1 MSGLSTTALALST
14 SSARQFNEDGT
25 GNGASDHP
33 AEQAGDEADD
43 DEDDEDGSDAA
54 QDDKTEASTATIADT
69 AAAAGD
75 GAASKKKKK
84 KKRKTPAQKRAAQ
97 QAAAEQAQQQQ
108 ALVKPVPPAP
118 VLKISRNKH
127 MKYISSFHGP
137 WLQLPHEILES
148 FLHVNCND
156 ASSRTSRQLVEAR
169 ASAYAYADRSRYRAI
184 PPPPPPI
191 NPALLSEEEE
201 SRIPPAVDPA
211 VFKGIIEIRRLVD
224 EASEL
229 ATRAS
234 SGLSAAALGNF
245 QGSLGG
251 GDGFGGPGN
260 GGPGNGGPQN
270 GRNPAMS
277 PVRQHRLRALAVTKL
292 AQAYMIDEIAASV
305 CVMQSATGLDDLPQR
320 VLKNEPDHV
329 EAQYVH
335 FFHEKIPSRTL
346 AASTNTEVLDHLI
359 ARNPKRLEYY
369 RTRGIVHGFKQD
381 YSTAIRG
388 YTQALQQSK
397 AVRAAKQEHADVH
410 NGIRRKKGRGGG
422 GGKRKPTKSGRS
434 ADEAAADDSAEDLL
448 LSKDANEG
456 TDDSPAS
463 TIGKEAGDDLERQL
477 LFHRGMSYFHWA
489 CKLLEDTALDIEGV
503 EKPVGGLSN
512 EGGELTLRNVGIV
525 LANEQDGL
533 LGNAS
538 PTKAEQ
544 YKTEYNEP
552 AFKERVLLLL
562 RRSLRDMERVL
573 AYFPVWEA
581 PADSVTKEEFRYQN
595 PKSTDKPL
603 TFKGRRLIH
612 HRALSN
618 RCRHSDPRRCEVA
631 VAGSSQSTQ
640 AIQPVLLTT
649 YHPLLVEAHF
659 TVLLTLLMLGDFT
672 SLVTAHA
679 RTVRLM
685 DYLEGYP
692 IFLPARSL
700 NESEYAETLERLAL
714 TWLKRREQTLG
725 IQAPTGTEQDIASHD
740 GDLGSLHHV
749 LSFFTKEYVQA
760 LIQQAERDE
769 QRLRDEIKARKA
781 SLNVTTSKLAITDG
795 LSTNGDSCKSTDTS
809 GDSANGAD
817 KTKRKT
823 TWAEERDKA
832 DAERRKIDPS
842 YAVYNT
848 ARAEVAI
855 AWLNAV
861 ILPRKEAEERA
872 NGAAVGKGKGKGKA
886 SAEDDE
892 GPVASTSRFASSSL
906 S

>member
-1 MSGLSTTALALST
+1 MGDAASTTAADAAAVSST
-14 SSARQFNEDGT
+14 LNAPHAIV
-25 GNGASDHP
+25 NGASRLAGVD
-33 AEQAGDEADD
+33 AQAKGDQGDQ
-43 DEDDEDGSDAA
+43 DEDENEQNSSNEVSDAT
-54 QDDKTEASTATIADT
+54 QDDKDCTTAQLS
-69 AAAAGD
+69 AA
-75 GAASKKKKK
+75 KKKKK
-84 KKRKTPAQKRAAQ
+84 KKRKTSAQKKAAAQ
-97 QAAAEQAQQQQ
+97 AAQQQ
-108 ALVKPVPPAP
+108 ALASAPAPAP

-127 MKYISSFHGP
+127 MKGP

-156 ASSRTSRQLVEAR
+156 ASSRTSRQITEAR
-169 ASAYAYADRSRYRAI
+169 ASAYAYADRSRYRSI
-184 PPPPPPI
+184 PPPPAPI
-191 NPALLSEEEE
+191 NPAQLTEEEE
-201 SRIPPAVDPA
+201 LRIPPAVDPA
-211 VFKGIIEIRRLVD
+211 AFRGVIEIRRLVD

-245 QGSLGG
+245 QG
-251 GDGFGGPGN
+251 GFGGDAFGGTGIN
-260 GGPGNGGPQN
+260 GSSGN

-305 CVMQSATGLDDLPQR
+305 CVMQSATGLDDLPSR

-346 AASTNTEVLDHLI
+346 AASTNTDVLDNLI
-359 ARNPKRLEYY
+359 ARNPSRLEYF

-381 YSTAIRG
+381 YSAAIRG

-397 AVRAAKQEHADVH
+397 AIRTAKQEHTDAH
-410 NGIRRKKGRGGG
+410 NGVRRKKGKGA
-422 GGKRKPTKSGRS
+422 KRKVKTGKPS
-434 ADEAAADDSAEDLL
+434 DDQAAEDSAED
-448 LSKDANEG
+448 SQGKDLV
-456 TDDSPAS
+456 DIVDQMPAS
-463 TIGKEAGDDLERQL
+463 TIGKEAGDDLDRQL

-489 CKLLEDTALDIEGV
+489 CKLLEDAALEIEGV
-503 EKPVGGLSN
+503 EKPIGGLSN

-525 LANEQDGL
+525 LTHEQEGL
-533 LGNAS
+533 LGNAT
-538 PTKAEQ
+538 PEKAEQ
-544 YKTEYNEP
+544 YKAEYNEP
-552 AFKERVLLLL
+552 VFKDRVMLLL

-581 PADSVTKEEFRYQN
+581 PPGSVMKEEFRYQN

-603 TFKGRRLIH
+603 TFRGRRLIH

-618 RCRHSDPRRCEVA
+618 RCRHSDPR
-631 VAGSSQSTQ
+631 Q
-640 AIQPVLLTT
+640 ADVVVSNGDKSAPPLLLTT

-700 NESEYAETLERLAL
+700 NQSEYAEIVERLAL
-714 TWLKRREQTLG
+714 TWLRRRELSQG
-725 IQAPTGTEQDIASHD
+725 IQAPTGTEHDIAHHQ
-740 GDLGSLHHV
+740 GDLASLHHV
-749 LSFFTKEYVQA
+749 LTFFTKEYVEA
-760 LIQQAERDE
+760 LVEQAERDE

-781 SLNVTTSKLAITDG
+781 GLNSATAKLAITDG
-795 LSTNGDSCKSTDTS
+795 SISEPKSTDS
-809 GDSANGAD
+809 DAGDK
-817 KTKRKT
+817 KTRA

-861 ILPRKEAEERA
+861 VLPEKEAQEQA
-872 NGAAVGKGKGKGKA
+872 SGGFTGGKGKGKA
-886 SAEDDE
+886 SAN
-892 GPVASTSRFASSSL
+892 GNANVPVASTSRLDANGFES
-906 S
+906 